1 MLGSARKGR
10 VALALSVAAMV
21 ALPASAIAQPVAS
34 DAVNSPTQT
43 GTNSGNSS
51 GSSGSASQG
60 TNNQS
65 ISQHAGNNSQLNAT
79 NQNCVGAGCQNNNIT
94 NQNQVNAPAAPVRPT
109 VFERVVPTVRPVAV
123 RRVQLAFTGL
133 DLRTLFLI
141 GGLLMGAG
149 TGVLFMQRRGLL
161 SLRRSRL

>member
-1 MLGSARKGR
+1 MVGSAWKGR
-10 VALALSVAAMV
+10 AALMLSVAAV
-21 ALPASAIAQPVAS
+21 AAFPATAAAQRVAS

-43 GTNSGNSS
+43 GSNSGNSS
-51 GSSGSASQG
+51 GSSGPASQG

-94 NQNQVNAPAAPVRPT
+94 NQNQVNAPAAPAR
-109 VFERVVPTVRPVAV
+109 VFERVVPVARPVAV
-123 RRVQLAFTGL
+123 RQVRLAFTGL

-141 GGLLMGAG
+141 GGLLVGGG
-149 TGVLFMQRRGLL
+149 TGLLLMQRRGMLA
-161 SLRRSRL
+161 LRRSRS

>member
-10 VALALSVAAMV
+10 VALALSVAAMAV
-21 ALPASAIAQPVAS
+21 LPASAIAQPVAS

-94 NQNQVNAPAAPVRPT
+94 NQNQVNAPAAPAR
-109 VFERVVPTVRPVAV
+109 VFERVVPAVRPVAV

-149 TGVLFMQRRGLL
+149 TGVLLMQRRGML
-161 SLRRSRL
+161 SLRRSGS